1 MAERALPANR
11 PVSVQRSSSQT
22 SRIAG
27 RAGTRSRPGAGC
39 KSARGHRTRP
49 VHAACRPQP
58 VRLGEVRSICNV
70 IGDMSQRC
78 SDITFSSWPGLSRPS
93 RSRKHVNARLSEMPA
108 TSAGMTRRQ
117 VFRGAA
123 QYGAL
128 TSAQILSPLR
138 LRYSLRWPRR
148 SSLAKRFALAF
159 EPYSWVT
166 LPPFLTIT

>member
-1 MAERALPANR
+1 MAGLVPAI
-11 PVSVQRSSSQT
+11 PIT
-22 SRIAG
+22 
-27 RAGTRSRPGAGC
+27 
-39 KSARGHRTRP
+39 KARQCPPKR
-49 VHAACRPQP
+49 
-58 VRLGEVRSICNV
+58 
-70 IGDMSQRC
+70 D
-78 SDITFSSWPGLSRPS
+78 
-93 RSRKHVNARLSEMPA
+93 ARLSEMPA

-166 LPPFLTIT
+166 LPPFLMLDGFVSLPR